1 MIVLRDF
8 SIKEDREG
16 TLNNYMKRVII
27 IILRAFIVVALLVS
41 FNVALITSIKH
52 FSQVTSLKYWF
63 TLWYLL

>member
-8 SIKEDREG
+8 SIKEDTEG